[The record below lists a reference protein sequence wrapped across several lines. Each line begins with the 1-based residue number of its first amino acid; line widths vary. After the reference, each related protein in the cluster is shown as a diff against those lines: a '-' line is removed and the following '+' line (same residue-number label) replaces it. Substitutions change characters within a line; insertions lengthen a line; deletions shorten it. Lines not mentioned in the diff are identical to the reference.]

1 MQKIYLVEDDATI
14 VSVLADYLRQ
24 WGYECYPAKKFAE
37 ILQEFRAVSPD
48 LILLDISLPY
58 YNGYHWCQEIRNIS
72 EVPIIFLSSMDQQ
85 MNQIMAMNMGADDYL
100 TKPFDLAFVLAK
112 IQALLRRSY
121 QYTYQ
126 QVQTFSL
133 GDVTFHPI
141 ENLLKSKTESL
152 PLSPNESRILS
163 LLLQQQGKIVPKE
176 TIIEMLWNSEE
187 FIDNNTLAVNMT
199 RLRKKLSQTGLSDLI
214 QTVKNK
220 GYLIEKEQAYD

>member
-14 VSVLADYLRQ
+14 VSVLAEYLQQ
-24 WGYECYPAKKFAE
+24 WGYECVSAKNFAS
-37 ILQEFRAVSPD
+37 ILQEFHENKPD
-48 LILLDISLPY
+48 LVLLDISLTY
-58 YNGYHWCQEIRNIS
+58 YNGYHWCQEIRKTS

-121 QYTYQ
+121 QYSHQ
-126 QVQTFSL
+126 QALTFEI
-133 GDVTFHPI
+133 GQVTFYPT
-141 ENLLKSKTESL
+141 ENVLKKQGEQL
-152 PLSPNESRILS
+152 PLSPNEARILS
-163 LLLQQQGKIVPKE
+163 LLLQHRGKIVAKE

-199 RLRKKLSQTGLSDLI
+199 RLRKKLSQIELSDLI

>member
-24 WGYECYPAKKFAE
+24 WGYACYPAKKFDE
-37 ILQEFRAVSPD
+37 ILQEFRTINPD
-48 LILLDISLPY
+48 LVLLDISLPY
-58 YNGYHWCQEIRNIS
+58 YNGYHWCQEIRNNS

-121 QYTYQ
+121 QYTHQ
-126 QVQTFSL
+126 QVMTFSL
-133 GDVTFHPI
+133 GKITFHPT

-187 FIDNNTLAVNMT
+187 FIDNNTLAVNVT
-199 RLRKKLSQTGLSDLI
+199 RLRKKLSQIGLSDLI

-220 GYLIEKEQAYD
+220 GYLIEREQAYD

>member
-1 MQKIYLVEDDATI
+1 MQKIYLVEDDTTI

-24 WGYECYPAKKFAE
+24 WGYACHPAKKFDA
-37 ILQEFRAVSPD
+37 ILTEFHEVDPD
-48 LILLDISLPY
+48 LVLLDISLPY
-58 YNGYHWCQEIRNIS
+58 YNGYHWCQEIRKVS

-121 QYTYQ
+121 QYSHQ
-126 QVQTFSL
+126 QTLTFSL
-133 GDVTFHPI
+133 GELTFYPT
-141 ENLLKSKTESL
+141 ENLLKNKTEHL

-163 LLLQQQGKIVPKE
+163 LLLQQRGKIVPKE

-199 RLRKKLSQTGLSDLI
+199 RLRKKLSLIGLSDLI

-220 GYLIEKEQAYD
+220 GYLVEREQAYE

>member
-85 MNQIMAMNMGADDYL
+85 MNQIMSMNMGADDYL

-121 QYTYQ
+121 QYTHQ

>member
-37 ILQEFRAVSPD
+37 ILQEFRAVNPD

-121 QYTYQ
+121 QYTHQ

>member
-100 TKPFDLAFVLAK
+100 TKPFAAKELLA
-112 IQALLRRSY
+112 
-121 QYTYQ
+121 
-126 QVQTFSL
+126 
-133 GDVTFHPI
+133 
-141 ENLLKSKTESL
+141 
-152 PLSPNESRILS
+152 RIR
-163 LLLQQQGKIVPKE
+163 
-176 TIIEMLWNSEE
+176 
-187 FIDNNTLAVNMT
+187 AMT
-199 RLRKKLSQTGLSDLI
+199 RNQTIHSDSQLHVGNITLDSVSFELSSPSGSFRLANKEYQMMELLIRNPKNMISTEHFMERIWGFDSETEIKVVWVYISYLRKKLEALHADI
-214 QTVKNK
+214 QIRVTRNI
-220 GYLIEKEQAYD
+220 GYSLEEIK

>member
-100 TKPFDLAFVLAK
+100 TKPFDLALVLAK

-121 QYTYQ
+121 QYTHQ

>member
-121 QYTYQ
+121 QYTHQ

-141 ENLLKSKTESL
+141 ENFLKSKTESL

>member
-14 VSVLADYLRQ
+14 VSVLAEYLQQ
-24 WGYECYPAKKFAE
+24 WGYECVSAKNFAS
-37 ILQEFRAVSPD
+37 ILQEFHEIKPD
-48 LILLDISLPY
+48 LVLLDISLPY
-58 YNGYHWCQEIRNIS
+58 YNGYHWCQEIRKKS

-121 QYTYQ
+121 QYSQ
-126 QVQTFSL
+126 IGQ
-133 GDVTFHPI
+133 VTFYPT
-141 ENLLKSKTESL
+141 ENVLKKQGEQL
-152 PLSPNESRILS
+152 PLSPNEARILS
-163 LLLQQQGKIVPKE
+163 LLLQHRGKIVAKE

-199 RLRKKLSQTGLSDLI
+199 RLRKKLSQIELSDLI

-220 GYLIEKEQAYD
+220 GYLIEKEHAYD

>member
-121 QYTYQ
+121 QYTHQ

-133 GDVTFHPI
+133 GDVTFNPI

-187 FIDNNTLAVNMT
+187 FIENNTLAVNMT

>member
-1 MQKIYLVEDDATI
+1 M
-14 VSVLADYLRQ
+14 
-24 WGYECYPAKKFAE
+24 
-37 ILQEFRAVSPD
+37 
-48 LILLDISLPY
+48 
-58 YNGYHWCQEIRNIS
+58 
-72 EVPIIFLSSMDQQ
+72 
-85 MNQIMAMNMGADDYL
+85 
-100 TKPFDLAFVLAK
+100 
-112 IQALLRRSY
+112 
-121 QYTYQ
+121 
-126 QVQTFSL
+126 
-133 GDVTFHPI
+133 
-141 ENLLKSKTESL
+141 

>member
-37 ILQEFRAVSPD
+37 IVQEFRAVSPD
-48 LILLDISLPY
+48 LVLLDISLPY

-121 QYTYQ
+121 QYTHQ

-133 GDVTFHPI
+133 GEVTFHPI

-220 GYLIEKEQAYD
+220 GYFIEKEQAYD

>member
-121 QYTYQ
+121 QYTHQ

-133 GDVTFHPI
+133 GEVTFHPI

>member
-121 QYTYQ
+121 QYTHQ

-199 RLRKKLSQTGLSDLI
+199 RFRKKLSQTGLSDLI

>member
-14 VSVLADYLRQ
+14 VSVLAEYLQQ
-24 WGYECYPAKKFAE
+24 WGYECISAKNFVS
-37 ILQEFRAVSPD
+37 ILQEFHEIKPD
-48 LILLDISLPY
+48 LVLLDISLPY
-58 YNGYHWCQEIRNIS
+58 YNGYHWCQEIRKTS
-72 EVPIIFLSSMDQQ
+72 AVPIIFLSSMDQQ

-121 QYTYQ
+121 QYSHQ
-126 QVQTFSL
+126 QALTFKI
-133 GDVTFHPI
+133 GQVTFYPT
-141 ENLLKSKTESL
+141 ENVLKNQGEQL
-152 PLSPNESRILS
+152 PLSPNEARILS
-163 LLLQQQGKIVPKE
+163 LLLQHRGKIVAKE

-199 RLRKKLSQTGLSDLI
+199 RLRKKLSQIELSDLI

-220 GYLIEKEQAYD
+220 GYLIEKEHAYD

>member
-48 LILLDISLPY
+48 LILLVISLPY

-121 QYTYQ
+121 QYTHQ

>member
-37 ILQEFRAVSPD
+37 ILQEFRVVSPD
-48 LILLDISLPY
+48 LVLLDISLPY

-121 QYTYQ
+121 QYTHQ

-133 GDVTFHPI
+133 GEVTFHPI

-199 RLRKKLSQTGLSDLI
+199 RLRKKLSQTGFSDLI

>member
-121 QYTYQ
+121 QYTHQ
-126 QVQTFSL
+126 QVKTFSL